1 LITPSL
7 DWRGSLRP
15 QTAEVTLV
23 HKTIDN
29 LIVRGLKKT
38 AVIFSRNTFY
48 IEGVTMLEIRW
59 HGRGGQGA
67 VTSVEMLALTAI
79 GEGKYAQGF
88 PSFGPERRGAPVAAF
103 NRIDDKQIKV
113 RSAVYKPDVVVVL
126 DPSLV
131 GLVNVTEG
139 LKPDGTLIV
148 NTPKSPEELKK
159 ELNFKGRVAT
169 VDASKIAWEELGVP
183 ITNTTMLGALIKVL
197 DIVKLD
203 SVKEPIEHRFGR
215 IAQKNL
221 AALKKAYE
229 DVKIN

>member
-1 LITPSL
+1 
-7 DWRGSLRP
+7 
-15 QTAEVTLV
+15 
-23 HKTIDN
+23 
-29 LIVRGLKKT
+29 
-38 AVIFSRNTFY
+38 
-48 IEGVTMLEIRW
+48 MLEIRW

-126 DPSLV
+126 DSSLV

-139 LKPDGTLIV
+139 LKPDGTLLV
-148 NTPKSPEELKK
+148 NTPKSPEELKRG
-159 ELNFKGRVAT
+159 LSFKGRVAT

-197 DIVKLD
+197 GIVKLD
-203 SVKEPIEHRFGR
+203 SVKEPMEHRFGR

>member
-1 LITPSL
+1 
-7 DWRGSLRP
+7 
-15 QTAEVTLV
+15 
-23 HKTIDN
+23 
-29 LIVRGLKKT
+29 
-38 AVIFSRNTFY
+38 
-48 IEGVTMLEIRW
+48 MLEIRW

-126 DPSLV
+126 DSSLV

-139 LKPDGTLIV
+139 LKPDGTLVV
-148 NTPKSPEELKK
+148 NTPKSPEEMKK

-197 DIVKLD
+197 DSVKLD
-203 SVKEPIEHRFGR
+203 SVREPMEHRFGR
-215 IAQKNL
+215 IAKKNL

>member
-1 LITPSL
+1 
-7 DWRGSLRP
+7 
-15 QTAEVTLV
+15 
-23 HKTIDN
+23 
-29 LIVRGLKKT
+29 
-38 AVIFSRNTFY
+38 
-48 IEGVTMLEIRW
+48 MLEIRW

-67 VTSVEMLALTAI
+67 VTSVEMFALTAI

-113 RSAVYKPDVVVVL
+113 RSAVYNPDAVVVL
-126 DPSLV
+126 DSSLV
-131 GLVNVTEG
+131 TLVNVTEG
-139 LKPDGTLIV
+139 LKSDGTLIV
-148 NTPKSPEELKK
+148 NTSKSPQELKK

-203 SVKEPIEHRFGR
+203 SVKDPIEHRFGR

-221 AALKKAYE
+221 AALKRAYE
-229 DVKIN
+229 EVKIT

>member
-1 LITPSL
+1 
-7 DWRGSLRP
+7 
-15 QTAEVTLV
+15 
-23 HKTIDN
+23 
-29 LIVRGLKKT
+29 
-38 AVIFSRNTFY
+38 
-48 IEGVTMLEIRW
+48 MLEIRW

-126 DPSLV
+126 DSSLV
-131 GLVNVTEG
+131 GLVDVTEG

-148 NTPKSPEELKK
+148 NTPKSPEELKR
-159 ELNFKGRVAT
+159 ELNFKGKVAT

-203 SVKEPIEHRFGR
+203 SVKEPMEHRFGR